1 MKKYKRGMRGP
12 PHKIQNIDQS
22 KTKHLHNTRRV
33 LHKGIGCL
41 RIHYGNISSKPGTQ
55 LLSLSSNPFK
65 LQIKIQLS

>member
-41 RIHYGNISSKPGTQ
+41 RIH
-55 LLSLSSNPFK
+55 
-65 LQIKIQLS
+65 